1 MKRLFGLTL
10 VFTAGLSVATA
21 GAAEPERVRG
31 TVVAVSANVLTVHT
45 ATGGDVSILLR
56 GDTTYL
62 TEARSDL
69 DHIAAGSY
77 IGVAAKNA
85 GEKLVA
91 LDILVFPPSMK
102 GAAEG
107 HFGWDRVA
115 DTTLS
120 GGAGTSSTMTNGSVA
135 AIAESAGAG
144 SANSTMTNGSVT
156 AETTKRGAKQLKVT
170 YKGGEQTILVPPT
183 APIVNLQP
191 GAVSDL
197 KPGDIVFVNAIADG
211 GKSTAKLILVG
222 SDGVA
227 PPI

>member
-1 MKRLFGLTL
+1 
-10 VFTAGLSVATA
+10 
-21 GAAEPERVRG
+21 
-31 TVVAVSANVLTVHT
+31 VVAVAAGVLTLHT
-45 ATGGDVSILLR
+45 ATGNDVAILLR
-56 GDTTYL
+56 DDTTYL
-62 TEARSDL
+62 TETRSDL
-69 DHIAAGSY
+69 DHLPAGSY
-77 IGVAAKNA
+77 IGVAAKNV
-85 GEKLVA
+85 GEKSVA
-91 LDILVFPPSMK
+91 LDIIVFPPSMK

-107 HFGWDRVA
+107 RVGWDRIA

-135 AIAESAGAG
+135 ATAQGAGAA

-156 AETTKRGAKQLKVT
+156 AEAAEGGVKRLTVT

-191 GAVSDL
+191 GTVSDL
-197 KPGDIVFVNAIADG
+197 KPGDIVFMIAIADG
-211 GKSTAKLILVG
+211 GRTTAKLILAG